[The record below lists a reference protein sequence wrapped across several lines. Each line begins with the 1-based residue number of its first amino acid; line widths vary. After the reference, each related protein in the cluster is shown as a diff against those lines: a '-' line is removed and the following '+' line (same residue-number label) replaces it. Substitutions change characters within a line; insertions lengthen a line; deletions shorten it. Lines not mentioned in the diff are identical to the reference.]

1 MYNIRMDLLLKKALE
16 FAETKRTNNNSNKNK
31 VEPMHLHNRL
41 KQLKHLYQN
50 IPLYQYPIHRNNQR
64 VARVAFEVQHQPAM
78 LHPRP
83 ETANRRAYTQYPRH
97 SLHSLHPLH
106 KIQTVDELCIRE
118 GYVRPGIRS
127 KTTVNIAPVAPVLLR
142 RANTAKINSSQ
153 VPRASQ
159 VPRVLKTKPTSR
171 QLSHKQSPK
180 KSGM

>member
-16 FAETKRTNNNSNKNK
+16 FAETKRTNNNSSKNK
-31 VEPMHLHNRL
+31 VEPTHLHNRL

-83 ETANRRAYTQYPRH
+83 ETANRRAYAQYPRH
-97 SLHSLHPLH
+97 SLH

-118 GYVRPGIRS
+118 GYVRPGIRP

-142 RANTAKINSSQ
+142 RANTAKINSS
-153 VPRASQ
+153 RASQ
-159 VPRVLKTKPTSR
+159 VPRVLKTKPTTR

>member
-1 MYNIRMDLLLKKALE
+1 MDLLLKKALE
-16 FAETKRTNNNSNKNK
+16 FAETKRTNNNSSKNK
-31 VEPMHLHNRL
+31 VEPTHLHNRLKQLKQL

-78 LHPRP
+78 LHPRT
-83 ETANRRAYTQYPRH
+83 ETANRRAYAQYPRH
-97 SLHSLHPLH
+97 SLNPRH

-118 GYVRPGIRS
+118 GYVRPGIRP
-127 KTTVNIAPVAPVLLR
+127 KTTVNIAPIAPVLLR
-142 RANTAKINSSQ
+142 RANTAKINSS
-153 VPRASQ
+153 RASQ
-159 VPRVLKTKPTSR
+159 VPRVLKTKPTTR